1 MFVGGA
7 PLLRHRARVITSR
20 QLAFFPVL
28 SVFARNLSL
37 KHRFRA
43 KNAKT
48 RKEREEWS
56 EGESM
61 MRRMMFIAALAL
73 VVLTLA
79 STSKAQSISGDYIET
94 RSADVWTGP
103 CVANG
108 EMNLAGDQ
116 AILAWRIN
124 KGEWKGVSLDGLS
137 VVAVVKANA
146 TLGDQYNNPYPA
158 KAVII
163 VDEKACGDQQKA
175 LVEFAQ
181 SMAGELLK
189 NVVRV
194 EVAPIR
200 VEVSSEGGHYAKTLV
215 RAGNIAGIQTRAING
230 KDHMCGNEDIFY
242 QPLAEMTHSMPAVAE
257 LDQFIGAGLDVSWT
271 VHGKRSAFVGTFA
284 R

>member
-1 MFVGGA
+1 
-7 PLLRHRARVITSR
+7 
-20 QLAFFPVL
+20 
-28 SVFARNLSL
+28 
-37 KHRFRA
+37 
-43 KNAKT
+43 
-48 RKEREEWS
+48 
-56 EGESM
+56 
-61 MRRMMFIAALAL
+61 MRRMMFFAALAL
-73 VVLTLA
+73 LVLTLGSA
-79 STSKAQSISGDYIET
+79 TNAQSISGDYIET

-116 AILAWRIN
+116 AILAWRVN
-124 KGEWKGVSLDGLS
+124 KGVWKGVSLDGLS

-146 TLGDQYNNPYPA
+146 TLGDQANSPYPA
-158 KAVII
+158 KSVVI
-163 VDEKACGDQQKA
+163 VDEKACGDQPKA

-194 EVAPIR
+194 EVAPIK
-200 VEVSSEGGHYAKTLV
+200 VEVSGEHGHYASTLV

-230 KDHMCGNEDIFY
+230 KDHLCGNEEVFY

-257 LDQFIGAGLDVSWT
+257 LDQFDGAGLNVSWT
-271 VHGKRSAFVGTFA
+271 VRGKRSAFVGTFA